1 MKIKRYLESIS
12 KQIVKYEEMCS
23 NTAKDSAVLLTKRK
37 L

>member
-12 KQIVKYEEMCS
+12 KQIVKYEEMCCD
-23 NTAKDSAVLLTKRK
+23 TAKDSAVLLTKGM